1 MIKER
6 FISYVEDSI
15 RKNWEKEALSN
26 YREKGYTYR
35 EIAAIM
41 VKQHM
46 AFREY
51 GIREGDTIALLG
63 RNSANWCATYLAV
76 VTYGAVVVPILPD
89 FKPDDLHNIINHSD
103 SKILFADDKLW
114 ESLEPEKV
122 KDLQCVMSLDS
133 FEMLLSRS
141 GKITEIYKSLDDK
154 FSQAYPAFSPADI
167 KFSGIDNE
175 KLAVLSYTS
184 GTTGFSKGVM
194 IPHRSLAANIRYAQK
209 NMPLEPGDKVVSFL
223 PLAHTYGCA
232 FEFLFPFTYGCHI
245 TILTK
250 TPSPQILIQAFKEIR
265 PRLIL
270 SVPLVIEKV
279 YKKQLLPVISKPA
292 MKVMLKVP
300 GINKILFKKVREK
313 LETSFGGNFKELVIG
328 GAAFNADAEKFFR
341 KIGMRY
347 AVGYGMTECGPLI
360 SYDGW
365 RTARLASCGKPVD
378 TLEVKIDSP
387 DPQNVVGE
395 IILRGDN
402 VMLGYYN
409 DPELTASVFDEEGWF
424 HTGDIGHIEEGKF
437 LMVTDRKKEIFKLS
451 NGKFIAPQRVENIL
465 KESPAIDQIMVIGE
479 HEKFASALISPNFK
493 YFEDWKTSRK
503 VNYSSNDE
511 LITLPEVLQFFS
523 SEVNKM
529 NKRLSPPER
538 INRFRLVKDE
548 WSPATGELSPTL
560 KLRRKF
566 IHEKYS
572 EVVEQVY
579 NK

>member
-6 FISYVEDSI
+6 FISYVEESI
-15 RKNWEKEALSN
+15 RKNWDIEALSN
-26 YREKGYTYR
+26 YREKGYTYK
-35 EIAAIM
+35 EIAGIIAR
-41 VKQHM
+41 QHI

-51 GIREGDTIALLG
+51 GISEGDMIALLG
-63 RNSANWCATYLAV
+63 RNSASWCAMYLAV

-114 ESLEPEKV
+114 ESLNPEKMPA
-122 KDLQCVMSLDS
+122 LQCVKSLDT
-133 FEMLLSRS
+133 FEMLMSRS
-141 GKITEIYKSLDDK
+141 EKITGIYRSLDEK
-154 FSQAYPAFSPADI
+154 FAAQYPSFGPADI
-167 KFSGIDNE
+167 KFSDIDNE
-175 KLAVLSYTS
+175 KMAVLSYTS

-194 IPHRSLAANIRYAQK
+194 IPHRSLAANVRYAQE
-209 NMPLEPGDKVVSFL
+209 NMPLEPGDPVVSFL

-250 TPSPQILIQAFKEIR
+250 TPSPQVLIQAFKEIK

-292 MKVMLKVP
+292 MKVLLKIP
-300 GINKILFKKVREK
+300 GINKILFKKMREK
-313 LETSFGGNFKELVIG
+313 LETSFGGMFKELVIG

-365 RTARLASCGKPVD
+365 RTARLASCGKAVD

-387 DPQNVVGE
+387 DPLKTVGE

-402 VMLGYYN
+402 VMLGYYKN
-409 DPELTASVFDEEGWF
+409 EKATKEVIDENGWM
-424 HTGDIGHIEEGKF
+424 HTGDLGVIDKDGYIYIKGRSKDMLLGPSGKNIYPEEIESIINNYKYVAEAVVISEDNKLIGLIYPDYEALKADGIGD
-437 LMVTDRKKEIFKLS
+437 DR
-451 NGKFIAPQRVENIL
+451 IA
-465 KESPAIDQIMVIGE
+465 
-479 HEKFASALISPNFK
+479 
-493 YFEDWKTSRK
+493 
-503 VNYSSNDE
+503 DE
-511 LITLPEVLQFFS
+511 LDTIRRDVNNRVPEYMAVTKFRVHPEEFAKTPKKS
-523 SEVNKM
+523 I
-529 NKRLSPPER
+529 KRYLYM
-538 INRFRLVKDE
+538 KD
-548 WSPATGELSPTL
+548 
-560 KLRRKF
+560 
-566 IHEKYS
+566 
-572 EVVEQVY
+572 
-579 NK
+579 